1 MYLLLLSICTLLLY
15 MAWQDFADRAIDWF
29 LYPALI
35 TLLIINGLVTGGLSW
50 EHVGI
55 NLALIG
61 AQLLMLALYYKI
73 TKGIHIMKDQRLLG
87 WGDILFFLV
96 LTAALSP
103 INFFAFYLLSLL
115 ATLPVFAAGQLWSR
129 RFNQVPLAGCQAI
142 LLLALFLADHRH
154 NGFNLYNDTKLINF
168 LSHAAFTGQ

>member
-1 MYLLLLSICTLLLY
+1 MHLFILSFICVVLLY

-29 LYPALI
+29 LYPLLVTLI
-35 TLLIINGLVTGGLSW
+35 IINGVVINGLTW
-50 EHVGI
+50 EHVFI

-61 AQLLMLALYYKI
+61 VQLVMLVLYFRVIKGVSLM
-73 TKGIHIMKDQRLLG
+73 KGERFLG

-96 LTAALSP
+96 LTVALSP

-115 ATLPVFAAGQLWSR
+115 ATLLFFAVGQFWSK

-142 LLLALFLADHRH
+142 LLLALLLTDHQH
-154 NGFNLYNDTKLINF
+154 NGFNLYNDTKLINIIN
-168 LSHAAFTGQ
+168 HAAFTG